1 MSPITIKMKSTNKQL
16 GLYLRD
22 APQFGHVAAV
32 VDTDCWHSA
41 HLTRGIPRFNSQSAV
56 SRKACRNR

>member
-41 HLTRGIPRFNSQSAV
+41 HLTRGIPRFNH
-56 SRKACRNR
+56 KAP